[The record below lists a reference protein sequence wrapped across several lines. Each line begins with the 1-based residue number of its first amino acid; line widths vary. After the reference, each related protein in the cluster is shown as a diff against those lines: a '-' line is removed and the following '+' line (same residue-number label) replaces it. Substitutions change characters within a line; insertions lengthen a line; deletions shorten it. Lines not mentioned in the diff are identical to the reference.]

1 MERLSLS
8 SLGIAPR
15 EDSRWRSACE
25 DRGFDYH
32 SIDGAYWV
40 DGTFYALSAL
50 EWESLRRATQQWQ
63 TMFEQ
68 ATDDL
73 IAAGPGALSA
83 IGIPQA
89 WQRAVVMSWRT
100 REPSL
105 GWRWDTLWDGQHW
118 RLLECNCSTWSGLL
132 ECVEPQRDWAR
143 DAGLHAPNT
152 LLEDGQGWFA
162 KHLGGAPLSA
172 YALSTQRVEVATA
185 QEVARWAGP
194 SARAVPL
201 EKLWRSGET
210 VDAQTWGFK
219 VAPWHW
225 WFLRNKGQELPMG
238 HALWAMPLWTSIWHS
253 KGFLAWVWQQNPGEP
268 TLIAADWAPLVGE
281 GSHQQVRKPFWG
293 AEGHGVERTGERMGE
308 CVYQRFVDAP
318 VQGKYPTIG
327 AWCINGSL
335 SGLYMRE
342 CDGWKLDE
350 WSRMLPYAVV

>member
-1 MERLSLS
+1 MRRLPLS
-8 SLGIAPR
+8 SMGIAPR
-15 EDSRWRSACE
+15 EDARWRQACE

-40 DGTFYALSAL
+40 DDTFYALSLL
-50 EWESLRRATQQWQ
+50 EWQALQRATQTWKA
-63 TMFEQ
+63 MFED
-68 ATDDL
+68 ATEEL
-73 IAAGPGALSA
+73 IAVGPCALSA
-83 IGIPQA
+83 IGIPDA
-89 WQRAVVMSWRT
+89 WQRAVVRSWRA

-105 GWRWDTLWDGQHW
+105 GWRWDTLWDGSHW

-152 LLEDGQGWFA
+152 LLEDGQAWFA
-162 KHLGGAPLSA
+162 EHLSGAPLSA

-194 SARAVPL
+194 SSRAVPL
-201 EKLWRSGET
+201 ERLWRNGTT
-210 VDAQTWGFK
+210 VEQTWGFK

-225 WFLRNKGQELPMG
+225 WFQRDPGHELPMG
-238 HALWAMPLWTSIWHS
+238 HAHWAMPLWTAMWHS
-253 KGFLAWVWQQNPGEP
+253 KGFLAWVSELNQGEP
-268 TLIAADWAPLVGE
+268 TLIAADWSPLVGV
-281 GSHQQVRKPFWG
+281 GSPQQVRKPFWG
-293 AEGHGVERTGERMGE
+293 AEGHGVERTGEKMAE

-318 VQGKYPTIG
+318 VEGKYPTIG
-327 AWCINGSL
+327 AWCINGAL

-350 WSRMLPYAVV
+350 WSRMLPYAVI